1 MLSADDRGGAVSEAE
16 EGDGGARRYGTFEGV
31 FVPTLLTILGV
42 ILYLRTGWVVGNA
55 GLLGAILVV
64 AVSFLITG
72 LTALSLASISTN
84 VTPSAGGAY
93 ALVARS
99 FGVEAGGAVGVS
111 LYLSQ
116 SLVIVLYLFG
126 FRDGWLSIFPDHSA
140 ALIDAVA
147 VLVLVAI
154 TLVGARTAFRVQY
167 LILAVVTVSIGAIVV
182 AVFSEPYA
190 GEVALIGSFPGAP
203 EEGFPGTDLFG
214 VFAVF
219 FPATTGI
226 MAGLNMSG
234 ELKDARRSLPV
245 GTLAAVGVS
254 FVIYLGV
261 AVWLSAAVPVS
272 DLTGDYLALADASA
286 WPPGVLAG
294 LLAATFSSALASLVG
309 APRILQALAAD
320 RVTPASSWLAHRAG
334 SGEPR
339 HALIVTV
346 VVVVAGVLLRDLN
359 AIAQVITMVFLLA
372 YGAINAAVLS
382 EIVVDLPSYRPTLRV
397 PWPVPLLGALG
408 CFGAMLVINPWA
420 FVGAVVA
427 TIAVL
432 IWVSRRDVVEPVPD
446 IRSAMLMRLAR
457 WATRTARGVSTS
469 DERTWSPR
477 FLVPVRS
484 DAEVDRV
491 RGWLPELAEAG
502 DLVRFVP
509 VEVEPEGDGDGDDG
523 YGADPD
529 AANQH
534 LVERLRELGDELSE
548 CGADATTPDATV
560 SDGRGPSIALAVSGE
575 DSGAPVTDVVIA
587 GAPAGRDEDR
597 PTRKLLR
604 DAFAANAGV
613 VLLPD
618 AQPPCRTPR
627 DGDEGQEASDGDG
640 EDDGEAVDPV
650 VALWLAEPAPMWHLL
665 DHLPHADLALLVAYR
680 LARSWEGSLRLV
692 TAVGRGGD
700 REEAEAYLQAVVER
714 ARLPGPPECV
724 IVESSFADAVG
735 DPPDGC
741 DLHVLALSSQTDF
754 HRLREV
760 QERIG
765 APCLFVRDSGV
776 ENAFA

>member
-1 MLSADDRGGAVSEAE
+1 MSEAE
-16 EGDGGARRYGTFEGV
+16 EGGEDARRYGTFEGV

-55 GLLGAILVV
+55 GLLGSIAVV
-64 AVSFLITG
+64 AVAFGITG

-126 FRDGWLSIFPDHSA
+126 FRDGWLSIFPGHSA
-140 ALIDAVA
+140 ALIDAAA
-147 VLVLVAI
+147 VIVLVAI

-167 LILAVVTVSIGAIVV
+167 LILAVVAVSLGAIAV

-203 EEGFPGTDLFG
+203 EDGFPGTDLFG

-234 ELKDARRSLPV
+234 ELKNARRSIPV

-254 FVIYLGV
+254 LVIYLAV

-272 DLTGDYLALADASA
+272 DLTGDYFALADASA
-286 WPPGVLAG
+286 WPPAVLAG

-339 HALIVTV
+339 HALLVTV
-346 VVVVAGVLLRDLN
+346 AVVVAGVLMRDLN
-359 AIAQVITMVFLLA
+359 AVAQVITMVFLLA

-382 EIVVDLPSYRPTLRV
+382 EIVVDLPSYRPTLRM
-397 PWPVPLLGALG
+397 PWPVPLLGFLG

-420 FVGAVVA
+420 FAGAVIA
-427 TIAVL
+427 TVAVL
-432 IWVSRRDVVEPVPD
+432 IWVSRRDVVESVPD

-457 WATRTARGVSTS
+457 WATRTARGVTTS

-477 FLVPVRS
+477 FLVPVAS
-484 DAEVDRV
+484 DAEADRAG
-491 RGWLPELAEAG
+491 GWLPELAQAG
-502 DLVRFVP
+502 DVVRFVP
-509 VEVEPEGDGDGDDG
+509 VEVEAEGGEGDEDE
-523 YGADPD
+523 AD
-529 AANQH
+529 AANEQ
-534 LVERLRELGDELSE
+534 LVERLRAIGEELEE
-548 CGADATTPDATV
+548 CGVDATTPDATV
-560 SDGRGPSIALAVSGE
+560 ADGRGPSIALAVTG
-575 DSGAPVTDVVIA
+575 DDGGAPVNDVVIA
-587 GAPAGRDEDR
+587 GAPVDRSEDR
-597 PTRKLLR
+597 PARKLLR

-618 AQPPCRTPR
+618 AEPPGREHR
-627 DGDEGQEASDGDG
+627 DDDEEQEEG
-640 EDDGEAVDPV
+640 ERQEPMI
-650 VALWLAEPAPMWHLL
+650 ALWLGEPGPLWRVL
-665 DHLPHADLALLVAYR
+665 DHLPHADLALLIAYR
-680 LARSWEGSLRLV
+680 LARSWDGSLRLV
-692 TAVGRGGD
+692 TAVGRTGD
-700 REEAEAYLQAVVER
+700 RDEAEAYLQAVVER

-724 IVESSFADAVG
+724 ILESSFADAVT

-741 DLHVLALSSQTDF
+741 DLHVFALSSQTDF
-754 HRLREV
+754 QRLREV